1 LPRHSKTKTEKPTKI
16 DSALEKQLDR
26 NDSAGDGMSLQPSL
40 DEAPTPLF
48 TARPRYDQTFPVLT
62 ATEIGRIRRF
72 GGIRRFKHGEQMIQT
87 GTAHPGMFVLLS
99 GNVAITQRDGLGNV
113 TPRVEYSVGHFVA
126 EIGQLSGRVALVDGH
141 AEGDVEALLIPAE
154 RLRALLVA
162 EADLGERIMRAL
174 ILRRVNLIQGG
185 VGGPTM
191 IGSSTSSGMVRL
203 QGFLTRNGLPHH
215 LLDPADDKDAADIVA
230 RYAPSAQELPLV
242 VTPDGTVLRNPT
254 VSELARAI
262 GMLDHIVRG
271 KLYDVAIIGSGP
283 GGLSTGCMPH
293 PRGSRSPCAMRA
305 RLAVRPVQ
313 ARGSKIIWAF
323 RQGYQAWR

>member
-1 LPRHSKTKTEKPTKI
+1 LPQHSNTRTEKPTKI
-16 DSALEKQLDR
+16 DSALESSWIAITAL
-26 NDSAGDGMSLQPSL
+26 GDGMSLQPSL
-40 DEAPTPLF
+40 DEAPRRFL

-72 GGIRRFKHGEQMIQT
+72 GDIRRFKDGEQMIQT

-174 ILRRVNLIQGG
+174 ILRRVNLIEGR

-203 QGFLTRNGLPHH
+203 QGFLTRNG
-215 LLDPADDKDAADIVA
+215 PAASSV
-230 RYAPSAQELPLV
+230 
-242 VTPDGTVLRNPT
+242 
-254 VSELARAI
+254 
-262 GMLDHIVRG
+262 
-271 KLYDVAIIGSGP
+271 GS
-283 GGLSTGCMPH
+283 
-293 PRGSRSPCAMRA
+293 
-305 RLAVRPVQ
+305 
-313 ARGSKIIWAF
+313 
-323 RQGYQAWR
+323 